1 MEEDIPTF
9 AFADIAKA
17 YDNVD
22 LDLLNQII
30 LEMNPPADV
39 LIEWQDE
46 LRDLKVLNMDV
57 SGVCIKR
64 SNDFPQ
70 RSELAPGLFN
80 IYTAYILNHL
90 VIPPHWEITVF
101 ADNWVLTSK
110 QLSKQQMFL
119 EIQNINAQLSE
130 YHL

>member
-57 SGVCIKR
+57 SGVCINR
-64 SNDFPQ
+64 S
-70 RSELAPGLFN
+70 
-80 IYTAYILNHL
+80 
-90 VIPPHWEITVF
+90 
-101 ADNWVLTSK
+101 SK
-110 QLSKQQMFL
+110 
-119 EIQNINAQLSE
+119 I
-130 YHL
+130 